1 MRTIRSAALG
11 AACAAALAAS
21 TPLPLCA
28 QTSTYELLQT
38 FSGLLNQ
45 IRVNYVDSVT
55 TQHLV
60 RGAIEGMLASL
71 DPHSYYLEHNQ
82 SERLDAWRAG
92 KLAATGIIV
101 ESVEGAITVGAV
113 IAGSPAER
121 AHVAPGDRI
130 VTLNDSAVAG
140 LSSQAV

>member
-1 MRTIRSAALG
+1 MRTVPCAAVRAALL
-11 AACAAALAAS
+11 AALVA
-21 TPLPLCA
+21 TVPRPLRA
-28 QTSTYELLQT
+28 QASTYELLQT

-82 SERLDAWRAG
+82 S
-92 KLAATGIIV
+92 
-101 ESVEGAITVGAV
+101 
-113 IAGSPAER
+113 
-121 AHVAPGDRI
+121 
-130 VTLNDSAVAG
+130 
-140 LSSQAV
+140 